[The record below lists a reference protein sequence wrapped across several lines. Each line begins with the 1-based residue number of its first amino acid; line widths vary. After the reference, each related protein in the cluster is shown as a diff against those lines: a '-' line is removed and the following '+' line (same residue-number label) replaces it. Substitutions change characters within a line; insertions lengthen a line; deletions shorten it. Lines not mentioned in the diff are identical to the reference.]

1 MILLICGTLLPH
13 MLNMNALY
21 RELNFQPAI
30 NMLLSLVRKDGKA
43 EDGKKKKKE
52 EGGILLR
59 PIICIC
65 NDQ

>member
-1 MILLICGTLLPH
+1 MDFRVFVSNRNVKIICISVTVF
-13 MLNMNALY
+13 Y
-21 RELNFQPAI
+21 FQPAI

>member
-1 MILLICGTLLPH
+1 MVVFSLQ
-13 MLNMNALY
+13 A
-21 RELNFQPAI
+21 AI
-30 NMLLSLVRKDGKA
+30 NVLLNIVRRSEMPEK
-43 EDGKKKKKE
+43 EGKKKKD